1 MGSDVTILPGTTQ
14 IIDAGSHSSYLWN
27 NGATTQTIDVNTSGT
42 YHVTV
47 QDANG
52 CDASDTI
59 NTTVSPPI
67 TATVNST
74 TDVTCYNE

>member
-1 MGSDVTILPGTTQ
+1 MVNPSPIVDLGSDVTICSGTTQ
-14 IIDAGSHSSYLWN
+14 TLDAGSHSSYLWST
-27 NGATTQTIDVNTSGT
+27 GETTGTIDVNTSGT

-59 NTTVSPPI
+59 NITVSPAL
-67 TATVNST
+67 TATVI
-74 TDVTCYNE
+74 